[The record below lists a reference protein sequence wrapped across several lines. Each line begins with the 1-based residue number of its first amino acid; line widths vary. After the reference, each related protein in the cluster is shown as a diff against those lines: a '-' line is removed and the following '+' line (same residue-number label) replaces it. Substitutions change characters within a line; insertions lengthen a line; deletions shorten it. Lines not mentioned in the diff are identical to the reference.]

1 VSGWFKRQRLAI
13 LLTVIAVSA
22 SAAHPLPVPL
32 ALNLSLQSAGAASN
46 NQQSSGNPA
55 EAQVIMKGMGFQP
68 AELTVHAGETV
79 EWKNEDIFAHTVT
92 ADDRSFDSGL
102 IQPGGSWKMTVK
114 NAGTVDY
121 HCRPHPNMVAKLVA
135 ANGSQPQQ
143 IQRRTGFRLPALT
156 PPRSPQELH
165 PILVNFTAALLPLAF
180 LSDLLGR
187 WTRRTSL
194 HAAASWMVLYAAIIT
209 PLTGLAGWWW
219 KSQAGATLPADL
231 ITVHQWL
238 GTSLVLVF
246 AVLAVWRWRIHKR
259 NEVPT
264 IAYLLFTGIIVLAL
278 IYQGSL
284 GGAMA
289 FGR

>member
-1 VSGWFKRQRLAI
+1 
-13 LLTVIAVSA
+13 
-22 SAAHPLPVPL
+22 
-32 ALNLSLQSAGAASN
+32 
-46 NQQSSGNPA
+46 
-55 EAQVIMKGMGFQP
+55 MKGMGFQP

-156 PPRSPQELH
+156 PPRSPEELH

-180 LSDLLGR
+180 LSDLLGLAFKKQ
-187 WTRRTSL
+187 SL
-194 HAAASWMVLYAAIIT
+194 HNAAAWMIFYEALLT
-209 PLTGLAGWWW
+209 PLTVAAGWWW
-219 KSQAGATLPADL
+219 KHQSANDLPHKL

-238 GTSLVLVF
+238 GSAAALLF
-246 AVLAVWRWRIHKR
+246 IVLAVWRWRIYQR
-259 NEVPT
+259 GASPG
-264 IAYLLFTGIIVLAL
+264 IAYLALA
-278 IYQGSL
+278 
-284 GGAMA
+284 AA
-289 FGR
+289 